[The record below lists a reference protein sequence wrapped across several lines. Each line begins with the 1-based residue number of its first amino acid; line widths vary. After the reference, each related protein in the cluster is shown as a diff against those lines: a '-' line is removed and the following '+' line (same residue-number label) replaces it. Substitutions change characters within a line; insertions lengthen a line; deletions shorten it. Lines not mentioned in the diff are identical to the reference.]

1 MSVPSQRSCP
11 PRRPL
16 QTPPVNIVQVRV
28 TNLTFKQ
35 DFSPPM
41 IVVHEKVGDH
51 VLNVMDLFFVW
62 LEALPDQLTSQ
73 VIVCVGNK

>member
-1 MSVPSQRSCP
+1 M
-11 PRRPL
+11 
-16 QTPPVNIVQVRV
+16 

-41 IVVHEKVGDH
+41 IVVHEKVGAH

>member
-1 MSVPSQRSCP
+1 
-11 PRRPL
+11 
-16 QTPPVNIVQVRV
+16 
-28 TNLTFKQ
+28 
-35 DFSPPM
+35 M